1 MTYQQHNPPHVGGLI
16 YRTYIEP
23 FKSVTGNKIAAALG
37 VSNSTFSRLVRG
49 DTDLSPDMAVRLS
62 AVLGRSPESWLRL
75 QESYDL
81 WHANQKVD
89 TQNLDRIDFDK
100 VA

>member
-16 YRTYIEP
+16 YSTYIEP
-23 FKSVTGNKIAAALG
+23 FKSVTGNRVAAALG
-37 VSNSTFSRLVRG
+37 VSNSTFSRLIKG

-62 AVLGRSPESWLRL
+62 AVLGRSPESWMRL

-81 WHANQKVD
+81 WQAKQRVD
-89 TQNLDRIDFDK
+89 TKKLDRFDFDK
-100 VA
+100 AA